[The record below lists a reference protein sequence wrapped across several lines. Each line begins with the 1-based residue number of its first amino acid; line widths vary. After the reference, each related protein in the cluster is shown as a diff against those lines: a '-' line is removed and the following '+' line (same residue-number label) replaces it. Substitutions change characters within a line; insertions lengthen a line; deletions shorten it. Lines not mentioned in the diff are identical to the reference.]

1 MIFETLLPL
10 FLTAGQLTFEPVHK
24 NLTFKEP
31 IQVLYDGV
39 DGENMYVVEKDGV
52 VYKVSNES
60 SATEKAKV
68 MDITDRVVVKN
79 SEEGLLSLTFHPNF
93 KDNNL
98 LYVWYTA
105 NNPDSRKNN
114 MLLSS
119 FKVTEDG
126 VVDKTSETIIMTVKQ
141 PWGNHNGGTVLFG
154 PDGKL
159 YLSIGDGGSGGDPH
173 GNGQNKNTLL
183 GTVIRIDVD
192 HTSGGKAYSIPSD
205 NPFVGE
211 KNTRE
216 EIWAYGLRNVW
227 RMSFDKETGKLW
239 AGDVGQHDWE
249 EIDIVESGGNYGW
262 KIREGAHEF
271 EGKSTV
277 PPGLVDPVYEYGRRE
292 GGSITGGYVY
302 RGSELKESVGLYFF
316 NDYMSGRTWS
326 LNINGDTASVKRIAL
341 DTPLA
346 VSSFGE
352 TPMGELL
359 VCGFKSAY
367 GRKGKIYRLV
377 SVEVDSSDK
386 ESNMR

>member
-1 MIFETLLPL
+1 MIFEFLAPILLN
-10 FLTAGQLTFEPVHK
+10 TGQLTFEPVHE
-24 NLTFKEP
+24 NLSFKEP

-39 DGENMYVVEKDGV
+39 DKSNMYIVEKGGV
-52 VYKVSNES
+52 VYKVSEDFSTTN
-60 SATEKAKV
+60 KIKV
-68 MDITDRVVVKN
+68 MDIKDRVVVKN
-79 SEEGLLSLTFHPNF
+79 SEEGLLSLAFHPNF

-98 LYVWYTA
+98 LYAWYTA
-105 NNPDSRKNN
+105 DNPDSRKNN

-119 FKVTEDG
+119 FKTTKDG
-126 VVDKTSETIIMTVKQ
+126 VVDSDSETIILTIKQ

-154 PDGKL
+154 QDGML

-192 HTSGGKAYSIPSD
+192 NKSDDHAYSIPPD
-205 NPFVGE
+205 NPFVNE

-227 RMSFDKETGKLW
+227 RMSFDRKTGKLW

-249 EIDIVESGGNYGW
+249 EVDIVEKGGNYGW
-262 KIREGAHEF
+262 KIKEGSHEF
-271 EGKSTV
+271 DGKTPV
-277 PPGLVDPVYEYGRRE
+277 PQGLIDPIYEYGRRE

-302 RGSELKESVGLYFF
+302 RGTELSDCIGDYFF

-326 LNINGDTASVKRIAL
+326 LSQDGDKVSVKRIAL
-341 DTPLA
+341 DIPLA

-352 TPMGELL
+352 TPSGELL
-359 VCGFKSAY
+359 ICGFKNAY
-367 GRKGKIYRLV
+367 GRKGNIYRLV
-377 SVEVDSSDK
+377 SVETDSSDK
-386 ESNMR
+386 ESNIR